1 MAERAQHDGFHEEEA
16 LGKAYDTRLMRR
28 LWGYIAPHRKTVW
41 ISVALLPL
49 VQGIEIFQPLIVKY
63 GIDHNLSQGRLQGL
77 AWVALAFAG
86 SVLAHGIVQY
96 LYLYVMN
103 LTGQRAMRDL
113 RIEIFSHVQRL
124 PSRFFTQNPLG
135 RVMTRMTNDIE
146 NLNEMFSSG
155 LVALVGDFVKMIG
168 IVAIMV
174 SVNLSLALVTFSI
187 VPVLFALAWIFRMR
201 VRGAFREIRVRIAR
215 INAYLQ
221 ESLSGMKIVQLFAR
235 ENRNMEDFRR
245 INGEYRD
252 ANIRSIRYDALL
264 FSVVEAAGRLAIA
277 LVVWYGAGL
286 VYAHLHGGKVPGGV
300 TAGITIGTLYVFIDW
315 IGKFFEPIRDLSAKY
330 SIMQSAMASCERI
343 FEILD
348 EPPERPDA
356 PDARRLD
363 RVRGEI
369 EFRNVS
375 FAYNDGDEILHDVS
389 FRVAPGE
396 KVAIVG
402 HTGAG
407 KTTIIKLLS
416 RLYEPQRGEILLD
429 SVDVRDLRAREL
441 RRHVGVVLQDVFI
454 FSGDVDYNIR
464 LGDDAIPEERAR
476 EAARHVNADRFVRR
490 LPAGYHEEI
499 REGGGNLSAGQ
510 RQLLSFARALAH
522 DPPILVLD
530 EATSSVDTDTEL
542 LIRDAVRKLMRGR
555 SSIVIAHRLST
566 IRDVDRIIV
575 LHKGRVREEGTHA
588 ELMARRGI
596 YFKLYELQY
605 RDQEPLVDL
614 APAPGPAMGG
624 GGR

>member
-1 MAERAQHDGFHEEEA
+1 
-16 LGKAYDTRLMRR
+16 
-28 LWGYIAPHRKTVW
+28 
-41 ISVALLPL
+41 
-49 VQGIEIFQPLIVKY
+49 VK
-63 GIDHNLSQGRLQGL
+63 
-77 AWVALAFAG
+77 
-86 SVLAHGIVQY
+86 
-96 LYLYVMN
+96 
-103 LTGQRAMRDL
+103 
-113 RIEIFSHVQRL
+113 
-124 PSRFFTQNPLG
+124 
-135 RVMTRMTNDIE
+135 
-146 NLNEMFSSG
+146 
-155 LVALVGDFVKMIG
+155 
-168 IVAIMV
+168 
-174 SVNLSLALVTFSI
+174 
-187 VPVLFALAWIFRMR
+187 
-201 VRGAFREIRVRIAR
+201 IAR

-221 ESLSGMKIVQLFAR
+221 ETLGGMRIVQLFAR
-235 ENRNMEDFRR
+235 EDRNMEDFRR

-252 ANIRSIRYDALL
+252 ANLRSIRYDALL

-286 VYAHLHGGKVPGGV
+286 VYQHLTGGKAPGGAA
-300 TAGITIGTLYVFIDW
+300 AGITIGTLYAFIDW

-363 RVRGEI
+363 AVRGEI

-396 KVAIVG
+396 KVAI
-402 HTGAG
+402 GAHG
-407 KTTIIKLLS
+407 GREDDNHQVAVAPANEPCREI
-416 RLYEPQRGEILLD
+416 RLDGVNI
-429 SVDVRDLRAREL
+429 RDLRARDL

-464 LGDDAIPEERAR
+464 LGDDAIPVERAV
-476 EAARHVNADRFVRR
+476 EAARHVNADRFIRR
-490 LPAGYHEEI
+490 LPGGYHEEI
-499 REGGGNLSAGQ
+499 RERGGNLSAGQ

-555 SSIVIAHRLST
+555 SAIVIAHRL
-566 IRDVDRIIV
+566 D
-575 LHKGRVREEGTHA
+575 H
-588 ELMARRGI
+588 
-596 YFKLYELQY
+596 
-605 RDQEPLVDL
+605 P
-614 APAPGPAMGG
+614 
-624 GGR
+624 